1 MLQALDIPP
10 TTTLTGL
17 NDEGVSQ
24 VVFLHGWGANARDP
38 MSWVG
43 SLGLPYC
50 HFWFPEGPFA
60 HPQVPGGRSWFD
72 IEKWQGLERSIDLL
86 QAWLLGLEER
96 SGIPL
101 SQTVLAGF
109 SQGGAMALRV
119 GLELEPS
126 LAGLI
131 CLSGFL
137 AGAPRI
143 ERRHSPMPPS
153 LIVHGRQDSVVLV
166 DLARQAKQV
175 LEAIGARAE
184 YYELDCGHEIP
195 GAAIA
200 LVEQFLKR
208 IPAAV

>member
-1 MLQALDIPP
+1 MLQAFDIPP
-10 TTTLTGL
+10 TTTLTDL
-17 NDEGVSQ
+17 NGEGVIQ

-38 MSWVG
+38 MSWVS

-50 HFWFPEGPFA
+50 HFWFPEAPFP
-60 HPQVPGGRSWFD
+60 HPQVPGGRAWFD
-72 IEKWQGLERSIDLL
+72 LEKWQGLERSIDLL
-86 QAWLLGLEER
+86 QGWLLNLEKLSE
-96 SGIPL
+96 IPL

-119 GLELEPS
+119 GLELEPT
-126 LAGLI
+126 LAGVI
-131 CLSGFL
+131 SLSGFL

-143 ERRHSPMPPS
+143 ERRRSPMPPS

-166 DLARQAKQV
+166 DLARQTKQV
-175 LEAIGARAE
+175 LEAIGARTE